1 MLFCK
6 KEKKSKSPYVIM
18 ALTVLATIGVISL
31 TNEGKRLLSTC
42 MCNMKN
48 KATSLLKKEK
58 DMVENV
64 MDNMMDK
71 SNTQK

>member
-18 ALTVLATIGVISL
+18 ALTVLATVGVISL
-31 TNEGKRLLSTC
+31 TNEGKRLFKGC

-48 KATSLLKKEK
+48 RAVSLFNKEK
-58 DMVENV
+58 TMVENTV
-64 MDNMMDK
+64 ENMMDK
-71 SNTQK
+71 VNPSN